1 MYVHVHPFSVL
12 LWDGKK
18 TILSDTHCF
27 TWSLCIWACQCD
39 NCVDKLS
46 RGILLTST
54 GQ

>member
-1 MYVHVHPFSVL
+1 MYMCIPSLFSSGMVR
-12 LWDGKK
+12 K